1 MPDDV
6 YDTYA
11 PDVDEG
17 FAGSPAMTPPWE
29 EAPAVSAASAPAAAP
44 TGRSVAPA
52 ASQPVSPAAV
62 PAQPAGTQ
70 PADEPAYSA
79 PDDQAAIEL
88 AQMLSAA
95 FGGFVKISR
104 E

>member
-11 PDVDEG
+11 PDADEG

-29 EAPAVSAASAPAAAP
+29 EAPAASAPAAAP
-44 TGRSVAPA
+44 TGHPVAPA
-52 ASQPVSPAAV
+52 APQPVSPAAV
-62 PAQPAGTQ
+62 PPQPAGVQ